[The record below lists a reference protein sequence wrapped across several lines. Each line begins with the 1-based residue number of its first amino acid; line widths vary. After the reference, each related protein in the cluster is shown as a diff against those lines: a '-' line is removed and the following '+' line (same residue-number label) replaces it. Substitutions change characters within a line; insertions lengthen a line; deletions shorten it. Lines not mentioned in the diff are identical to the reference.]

1 MKHHLR
7 WVCSSVAAL
16 FLVLA
21 ADASAQVT
29 VYQNDFESAVN
40 STGGTWS
47 VTGSD
52 PLFLKS
58 GGPSQSLGINRP
70 DGSGWGASGTLWN
83 QTASLSLS
91 PIFGYTSGSIFFDV
105 LIWGSWDDF
114 NCCGP
119 DHVRFNI
126 NGGSTLASTP
136 VANHVGTGYRTTY
149 SFTVPFTMA
158 LAGNS
163 PMFNFVGAATQPDEG
178 FTIDNVRVQVDA
190 LSTPPTTVPEPI
202 SMALLG
208 TGLAGIGAVRRRR
221 KLAGE

>member
-1 MKHHLR
+1 MKHRLR
-7 WVCSSVAAL
+7 WVCSSLTAL
-16 FLVLA
+16 LLVLA
-21 ADASAQVT
+21 TDATAQVT
-29 VYQNDFESAVN
+29 VYDNDFGSAVN
-40 STGGTWS
+40 SAGGTWS
-47 VTGSD
+47 VTGSE

-70 DGSGWGASGTLWN
+70 DGGWGSGGTLWN

-91 PIFGYTSGSIFFDV
+91 PLYGYSSGSIFFDI
-105 LIWGSWDDF
+105 LIWGSWDGF

-119 DHVRFNI
+119 DYFRFNI
-126 NGGSTLASTP
+126 NGGPTLASTP
-136 VANHVGTGYRTTY
+136 AADHVGIGYRTTY
-149 SFTVPFTMA
+149 SFAVPFTMA
-158 LAGNS
+158 LAGNT

-190 LSTPPTTVPEPI
+190 LGTAPTTVPEPI

-221 KLAGE
+221 KQTE